1 MRGGFEPRPSHTLY
15 GAPIW
20 QRGDVE
26 SFANSYWSGRS
37 EGMVFLHPKT
47 WATAEGAAREL
58 IFYKGIG
65 ARVHENQEGVFTI
78 HVPIGPRPARTLRM
92 MQRFGNFDWQI
103 RRFDPRPSS

>member
-47 WATAEGAAREL
+47 WATAEGAARES
-58 IFYKGIG
+58 
-65 ARVHENQEGVFTI
+65 I